1 MLGSLKII
9 FVTVFCVCKHMQ
21 ATVVEIGS
29 STCPRA
35 TPGLGQS
42 YPEINFQSMEQVV
55 SAAEGEEA
63 HGSQT
68 WRAAELD
75 NDAGFHPQWH
85 CRSLS
90 ERV

>member
-1 MLGSLKII
+1 VLLEGYS
-9 FVTVFCVCKHMQ
+9 VFCFSC
-21 ATVVEIGS
+21 
-29 STCPRA
+29 
-35 TPGLGQS
+35 
-42 YPEINFQSMEQVV
+42 

-90 ERV
+90 ERSVSTGKTAEAVLWS